1 MEKKENPA
9 ACGRPPGQF
18 QEGSCQACS
27 PNTFGDFAGQVRTLK
42 ARSRQGSVGVFL
54 KDLNAVSTEVR

>member
-1 MEKKENPA
+1 METKENPA

-42 ARSRQGSVGVFL
+42 ARSRQGSAGVFL
-54 KDLNAVSTEVR
+54 KDLSAFSTRVR